1 MAEPSTAE
9 TVAARASNEPVEP
22 VGEVARKNLLLG
34 LILLGVVILVIAGT
48 VGISLI
54 YLHYD

>member
-1 MAEPSTAE
+1 MTEPSTAG
-9 TVAARASNEPVEP
+9 TVAPRASNEPVEP

-34 LILLGVVILVIAGT
+34 LILVGVVILVVAGT
-48 VGISLI
+48 VAISLI